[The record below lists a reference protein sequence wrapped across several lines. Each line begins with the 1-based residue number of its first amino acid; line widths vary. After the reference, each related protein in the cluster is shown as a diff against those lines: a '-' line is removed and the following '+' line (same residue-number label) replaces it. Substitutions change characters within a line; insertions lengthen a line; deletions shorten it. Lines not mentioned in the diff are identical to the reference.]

1 MALTNKQKAM
11 LDSCPVL
18 KAIKSELLEVLGEEE
33 EEENNSSTENNTT
46 TETTTK
52 RTISV
57 SVTDGTD
64 PVKGASVVL
73 TKGATEVASSTTGD
87 AGGCTLQNVEDDTY
101 TITVTK
107 DGFTE
112 YTASVTTSENNTS
125 LSIELTASASSGSS

>member
-1 MALTNKQKAM
+1 MALTKKQKAM
-11 LDSCPVL
+11 LDSCPIL
-18 KAIKSELLEVLGEEE
+18 KAIKSELIAVLDGEEE
-33 EEENNSSTENNTT
+33 GGEENNTT
-46 TETTTK
+46 TETTVK
-52 RTISV
+52 RTINV

-107 DGFTE
+107 EGFTE
-112 YTASVTTSENNTS
+112 YSASVTTSESNTS
-125 LSIELTASASSGSS
+125 LSIELTASVSGSS

>member
-1 MALTNKQKAM
+1 MALTKKQLAM

-18 KAIKSELLEVLGEEE
+18 KSMKSELVAVLGGEEE
-33 EEENNSSTENNTT
+33 REEDNSS

-52 RTISV
+52 RTINV
-57 SVTDGTD
+57 SVTDGTN

-87 AGGCTLQNVEDDTY
+87 AGGCTLQKVEDDTY

-107 DGFTE
+107 EGFTE
-112 YTASVTTSENNTS
+112 YSASVTTSENNTS
-125 LSIELTASASSGSS
+125 LSIELTASANSGSS

>member
-11 LDSCPVL
+11 LDSCPIL
-18 KAIKSELLEVLGEEE
+18 KAIKSELIAVLEGEEE
-33 EEENNSSTENNTT
+33 GEENNTT

-73 TKGATEVASSTTGD
+73 TKGVTEVASSTTGD

-101 TITVTK
+101 TLTVSK
-107 DGFTE
+107 EGFTE
-112 YTASVTTSENNTS
+112 YSASVTTSENNTS
-125 LSIELTASASSGSS
+125 LSVELTATPNPTPSG

>member
-1 MALTNKQKAM
+1 MSNKQKAM

-33 EEENNSSTENNTT
+33 GNNSSTENNTT

-52 RTISV
+52 RTINV
-57 SVTDGTD
+57 SVTDGTN

-125 LSIELTASASSGSS
+125 LSIELTASANSGSS